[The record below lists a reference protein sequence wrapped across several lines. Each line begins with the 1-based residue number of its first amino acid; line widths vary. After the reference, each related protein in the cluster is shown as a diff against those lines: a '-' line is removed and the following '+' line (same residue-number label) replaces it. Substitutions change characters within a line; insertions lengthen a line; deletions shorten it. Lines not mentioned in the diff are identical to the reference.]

1 MAAASA
7 SSTLPTMS
15 EGATFSP
22 ISAIRSAK
30 SFLSSESMMDLM
42 GVPRIF
48 TPYLRFYHVQKKD
61 WREVN

>member
-1 MAAASA
+1 
-7 SSTLPTMS
+7 MS

-22 ISAIRSAK
+22 ISAILSAK

-48 TPYLRFYHVQKKD
+48 TPYLRI
-61 WREVN
+61 

>member
-42 GVPRIF
+42 GVPRIL
-48 TPYLRFYHVQKKD
+48 TPYLMKD
-61 WREVN
+61 